1 VSKLGYLAASALCLF
16 AAVNTSSAQQKEDAD
31 NIGDILG
38 ALAGQNWNVFLHGGV
53 TGNGLFLLQRT
64 AAGGERALRDENSW
78 NVGGGIGV
86 DLLKSTGVR
95 ASYTYSSGDLSFL
108 TDLGTGSE
116 ALDVAKVSTLT
127 THVADLE
134 LVNYMTPAHSG
145 VAPYAAVGLTGSWFS
160 TDAASASIR
169 RSGGSSQF
177 RWGGVTS
184 FGVQFH
190 VAHGLYTQLEASSHS
205 LGNPFSGRR
214 SFTATGGTTVDEP
227 RRVNKTDYRL
237 VLVYRFGNA
246 T

>member
-1 VSKLGYLAASALCLF
+1 MLGVICVASSAD
-16 AAVNTSSAQQKEDAD
+16 AQQKEDAD

-38 ALAGQNWNVFLHGGV
+38 ALAGQNWNVFLHGGF

-78 NVGGGIGV
+78 NVGGGLGV
-86 DLLKSTGVR
+86 DILKSTGLR
-95 ASYTYSSGDLSFL
+95 ASYTYSAGDLSFL

-116 ALDVAKVSTLT
+116 ALDVRKISTLT

-134 LVNYMTPAHSG
+134 LVNYMTAARSG
-145 VAPYAAVGLTGSWFS
+145 VAPYAAVGLTSSWFS
-160 TDAASASIR
+160 TDAASATVL
-169 RSGGSSQF
+169 RSGGSTQF
-177 RWGGVTS
+177 RWGGVAS

-190 VAHGLYTQLEASSHS
+190 VGDGLYTQLEASSHS

-214 SFTATGGTTVDEP
+214 SFTATGGTTIDEP

-237 VLVYRFGNA
+237 VLVYRFGQA
-246 T
+246 K